1 VGSLGFF
8 LTFYFV
14 VKKLRAIFVFNLL
27 NCNQKNNMKH
37 LNKIL
42 FAVLMVMGLS
52 SHAQDENNEW
62 AISFGVNAV
71 DTKTSAGNRVR
82 NIPDRLTKPFKVK
95 ESWNILPSVS
105 YFGVSKYVGDGFC
118 FGVQGSINKIDKF
131 AFWIGP
137 RNTEVEII
145 NPGDLMYYAADGIV
159 KYSFMN
165 MIKSKVIDPSLHVGG
180 GYTFFGDNSYGTLNA
195 GAALTLW
202 FTDVVGL
209 SLTTTYKNSFEDR
222 NIIGSPNVPDSPDH
236 FQHTAGIIFKFGG
249 KDTDGD
255 GIYDKRDACPK
266 VAGLKQFKGCPDT
279 DGDGIID
286 GSDDCPEVA
295 GLAALNGCPDTDGD
309 GIADKDDACPDVAG
323 LAALKGCPDSD
334 GDGVTDLSDKCPR
347 AKGPKENAGCPW
359 PDTDGDSVLDKDDK
373 CPTVKGTVANNG
385 CPEVASEELD
395 NLKIQAKSVY
405 FNSGT
410 TTFKLDL
417 GRTSLDVIAELIKGS
432 PNTKFIVEGHTDSDG
447 SDAYNQKLS
456 EERANVV
463 KQALIQRGVN
473 GDNLEAVGFGETAP
487 VATNATAKGKAENR
501 RTEVKVKK

>member
-1 VGSLGFF
+1 
-8 LTFYFV
+8 
-14 VKKLRAIFVFNLL
+14 
-27 NCNQKNNMKH
+27 MKH

-42 FAVLMVMGLS
+42 FAVLMVMSLS
-52 SHAQDENNEW
+52 SNAQDENNEW
-62 AISFGVNAV
+62 AISFGVNAI
-71 DTKTSAGNRVR
+71 DTKTSAGGGN
-82 NIPDRLTKPFKVK
+82 NWADAHFSQPFAVK
-95 ESWNILPSVS
+95 DNWNILPSVS
-105 YFGVSKYVGDGFC
+105 YLSVSKYVGDNFS
-118 FGVQGSINKIDKF
+118 FGVQGSVNKISKF
-131 AFWIGP
+131 VTFNPTAADRDSRGY
-137 RNTEVEII
+137 VVS
-145 NPGDLMYYAADGIV
+145 NPGDLMYYAADGVV

-180 GYTFFGDNSYGTLNA
+180 GYTFFGDNSYGTVNSGA
-195 GAALTLW
+195 GLTFW
-202 FTDVVGL
+202 FTENVGL
-209 SLTTTYKNSFEDR
+209 ALATTYKKSFGDR
-222 NIIGSPNVPDSPDH
+222 ETSGTLDSPSH
-236 FQHTAGIIFKFGG
+236 FQHTLGIVFKFGG
-249 KDTDGD
+249 TDTDGD

-295 GLAALNGCPDTDGD
+295 GLAALNGCPDADGD
-309 GIADKDDACPDVAG
+309 GIADKDDACPDLFG
-323 LAALKGCPDSD
+323 LAAFKGCPDTD
-334 GDGVTDLSDKCPR
+334 GDGIADLSDKCPKV
-347 AKGPKENAGCPW
+347 KGPKENAGCPW

-447 SDAYNQKLS
+447 SNAYNQKLS
-456 EERANVV
+456 DERANVV